1 MRRLPRGKRGL
12 VRDASVGDQVA
23 RHSTAQSAQDPLSPL
38 LLPEAAFA
46 PAPAVNILISALYV
60 TFRTHDM
67 AAERCGTAA
76 LDRRHHLQS
85 LATLY

>member
-1 MRRLPRGKRGL
+1 M
-12 VRDASVGDQVA
+12 
-23 RHSTAQSAQDPLSPL
+23 
-38 LLPEAAFA
+38 
-46 PAPAVNILISALYV
+46 NILISALYV

>member
-1 MRRLPRGKRGL
+1 MPQQVIRSL
-12 VRDASVGDQVA
+12 VIQPL
-23 RHSTAQSAQDPLSPL
+23 DPLKTH
-38 LLPEAAFA
+38 FA
-46 PAPAVNILISALYV
+46 IAIARGCIRSGARSEHLDQRPNV